1 MQNFKLFK
9 LGECAHYWKSRTS
22 SCGKALRACAAIMAR
37 PPGNVKRERGVWM
50 SSCQGNVCGSVMCLC
65 AYVCR
70 LQTSK
75 WMSERIREIDR
86 QQGERNVRQVPM
98 EVPGVLPYCLTSVF
112 VVHELIHLTR
122 FSHSV
127 PYCACVTNT
136 LHVFATDHVSAW
148 RTRGQRGCWEGRRQW
163 QRIRTLGNGVCTSRE
178 CITLTDASPLG
189 HRGEGSAHSL
199 SLPPRGRAWSTAT
212 HTQIET
218 VIGYTIHTVMRGQ
231 KEAR

>member
-1 MQNFKLFK
+1 
-9 LGECAHYWKSRTS
+9 
-22 SCGKALRACAAIMAR
+22 
-37 PPGNVKRERGVWM
+37 M

-65 AYVCR
+65 VYVCR

-86 QQGERNVRQVPM
+86 QRGERNVRQVPM
-98 EVPGVLPYCLTSVF
+98 EISGVLPYL
-112 VVHELIHLTR
+112 VVHELIHLTQ

-127 PYCACVTNT
+127 PYCACVTNM
-136 LHVFATDHVSAW
+136 LVFATDHVSVCVCSSVGCLCVWAW
-148 RTRGQRGCWEGRRQW
+148 CTRGQCWEGCRQW
-163 QRIRTLGNGVCTSRE
+163 QRSRTLGNGVCTSRE

-212 HTQIET
+212 HT
-218 VIGYTIHTVMRGQ
+218 HTHR
-231 KEAR
+231 